1 MTFAI
6 CIMLAVAAETI
17 GPGLAPQP
25 KSDVAIEETG
35 LRQLLKIHRLYV
47 DRLTGGET
55 AAQMRDLLVSRLENS
70 KLFVV
75 TENQERADC
84 FLRGTAED
92 LVFTDVHN
100 TSDAVNA
107 RSNIGT
113 SRSARSGGNYGVGS
127 SDSITGGLGVGE
139 SETSHIEERKH
150 ESVAA
155 VRLVNKDGDV
165 IWSTT
170 QESQGGKFRRASTD
184 VADRIARK
192 LEEDYTRAKRLKP
205 LTETQSIP
213 VH

>member
-6 CIMLAVAAETI
+6 FILVAAAAAETI
-17 GPGLAPQP
+17 GPQP
-25 KSDVAIEETG
+25 KNDSPIEETG
-35 LRQLLKIHRLYV
+35 LRQLLKVHRLFI

-55 AAQMRDLLVSRLENS
+55 AAQMRDLLVSALQNS
-70 KLFVV
+70 KLFVI

-100 TSDAVNA
+100 TSDSING
-107 RSNIGT
+107 RTNMGT
-113 SRSARSGGNYGVGS
+113 SRSARSGGNYGVSS

-139 SETSHIEERKH
+139 SESSHIEERKH

-184 VADRIARK
+184 VADRIAKK
-192 LEEDYTRAKRLKP
+192 LVEDYERARKLKP
-205 LTETQSIP
+205 LVETQPVP